1 MLSRLAREFAAE
13 ISSHD
18 WSDAPYRFDR
28 AGHQRYWDSRATDG
42 QLEPNETDNV
52 LLNVMAVTA
61 QVLRNLDPN
70 LDVHEFAE
78 ACGVPRSRRLNSN
91 GKPSGVITS
100 GLRWNHDQPGV
111 PLPPGAPL
119 QRVVMHCPAPNL
131 TVFKRLL
138 KEVGAMNPGLP
149 PIQIE
154 ETEVDSAGGALRT
167 VTVFV
172 RDWDSDRAASKAM
185 EMVRRASE
193 SLQGGG
199 PVTLV
204 SATEVACGA

>member
-28 AGHQRYWDSRATDG
+28 AGHQRHWDSRPSE
-42 QLEPNETDNV
+42 QLESDESENV

-70 LDVHEFAE
+70 LDLHEFAE
-78 ACGVPRSRRLNSN
+78 ACGVPRSRRVNSD
-91 GKPSGVITS
+91 GKPSGFITS
-100 GLRWNHDQPGV
+100 GLRWNHEQAGV
-111 PLPPGAPL
+111 PLAPGAPL
-119 QRVVMHCPAPNL
+119 HRVVMHCTAPNL
-131 TVFKRLL
+131 VVFKRLL
-138 KEVGAMNPGLP
+138 KDAGAMNPGLP
-149 PIQIE
+149 PTQIE
-154 ETEVDSAGGALRT
+154 EAEVESAGGALRT

-172 RDWDSDRAASKAM
+172 RDWDCDRAASQAM
-185 EMVRRASE
+185 GMLRRAGE

-199 PVTLV
+199 PVTLI
-204 SATEVACGA
+204 SATEVACGS